1 MARVPPLLYRKAVN
15 RVDWYYRQL
24 VTEGDMDGA
33 DDLVESA
40 IWNLSVDTGLH
51 GVMSGL
57 VLAENGVPDLSVV
70 VSGPGVAYD
79 QTGRRIFVPTDQ
91 PVDVEFD
98 SSNVAT
104 EVSLPG
110 NVRIISVYVKYDREL
125 SNLKKDG
132 NNVDVFYD
140 IDESYAFIVE
150 QSAEGV
156 DPPPPALKADA
167 KLLGDIT
174 REFGAN
180 TIQNSDISF
189 ERTQYAFDL
198 TAGSLRVTGGTA
210 EEAAQG
216 ILTALNEHLT
226 DLSAAHTTAAIEG
239 TEVDPGNGHV
249 LAANDLETQ
258 ISDIYYET
266 TGHMEQTNGAHEAT
280 AIAFNAAGNIAAL
293 TVQAA
298 IQELDTEKGGLNTG
312 NSWLQLNTFG
322 QGFAVFNTCL
332 ISAPEVDYYAAGA
345 NQAIVYKLWDAAN
358 FNEIEKQFEVYAT
371 GTPAAVALDT
381 ALDGYITRY
390 RVEVV
395 ICRQGV
401 AASAQG
407 ATLTATFR
415 RTGGTTTLMAQTY
428 LDNHGTEGGILS
440 IGNSGATV
448 NLNLSSPTNNMNIH
462 AFVHAYRV
470 KISA

>member
-1 MARVPPLLYRKAVN
+1 
-15 RVDWYYRQL
+15 
-24 VTEGDMDGA
+24 MDGA

-57 VLAENGVPDLSVV
+57 VLAENGVPDLTVI

-174 REFGAN
+174 RAFGAN
-180 TIQNSDISF
+180 TIENADISF
-189 ERTQYAFDL
+189 ARTQYAFDL
-198 TAGSLRVTGGTA
+198 TAGSLHVTGGTA

-216 ILTALNEHLT
+216 ILNALNAHLT
-226 DLSAAHTTAAIEG
+226 DLSSAHTTAAIDG
-239 TEVDPGNGHV
+239 TEVDTGYGYV
-249 LAANDLETQ
+249 LSAGDLETQ

-266 TGHMEQTNGAHEAT
+266 TGHMEQGVGAHEAS
-280 AIAFNAAGNIAAL
+280 AIAFNAAGNLAAL
-293 TVQAA
+293 NVQDALE
-298 IQELDTEKGGLNTG
+298 ELDTEKGQLSTNNNWAGLN
-312 NSWLQLNTFG
+312 LFG
-322 QGFAVFNTCL
+322 GGGSGGIAVFNYLL
-332 ISAPEVDYYAAGA
+332 ISPVETSFYSAGS
-345 NQAIVYKLWDAAN
+345 NQVINYKLWDAAN

-390 RVEVV
+390 KVEVV

-415 RTGGTTTLMAQTY
+415 RSGGTTTLMAQTY
-428 LDNHGTEGGILS
+428 LDNHGTEGGVLS
-440 IGNSGATV
+440 IGNSGSTV

-470 KISA
+470 QIAA

>member
-1 MARVPPLLYRKAVN
+1 MQV
-15 RVDWYYRQL
+15 
-24 VTEGDMDGA
+24 
-33 DDLVESA
+33 
-40 IWNLSVDTGLH
+40 
-51 GVMSGL
+51 
-57 VLAENGVPDLSVV
+57 
-70 VSGPGVAYD
+70 
-79 QTGRRIFVPTDQ
+79 
-91 PVDVEFD
+91 
-98 SSNVAT
+98 
-104 EVSLPG
+104 
-110 NVRIISVYVKYDREL
+110 
-125 SNLKKDG
+125 
-132 NNVDVFYD
+132 
-140 IDESYAFIVE
+140 
-150 QSAEGV
+150 
-156 DPPPPALKADA
+156 
-167 KLLGDIT
+167 
-174 REFGAN
+174 
-180 TIQNSDISF
+180 
-189 ERTQYAFDL
+189 
-198 TAGSLRVTGGTA
+198 
-210 EEAAQG
+210 
-216 ILTALNEHLT
+216 
-226 DLSAAHTTAAIEG
+226 
-239 TEVDPGNGHV
+239 
-249 LAANDLETQ
+249 
-258 ISDIYYET
+258 
-266 TGHMEQTNGAHEAT
+266 
-280 AIAFNAAGNIAAL
+280 NAAGNIAAL